1 MRLIKQKLVHWNF
14 ITMNKFVQFYIGSPG
29 GLSVFKV
36 FYVDLKVNKNEPLYD
51 SKNFS
56 KILHRERGWEEPLVK
71 IAKILMYVVAF
82 FVYFDEKFDDNNNF
96 FQRNTGNQ
104 KFSKRSAKLG
114 DICNILA
121 KQEIRTLS
129 QEFP

>member
-129 QEFP
+129 REFP